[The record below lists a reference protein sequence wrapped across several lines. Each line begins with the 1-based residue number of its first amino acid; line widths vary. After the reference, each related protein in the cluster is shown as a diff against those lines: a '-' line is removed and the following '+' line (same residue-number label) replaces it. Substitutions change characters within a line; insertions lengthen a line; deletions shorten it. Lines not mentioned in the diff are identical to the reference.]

1 MKKTKTV
8 LTISALALAGATMTG
23 CGVIGS
29 WVGEGTKVVSA
40 PHVTEQHEKVITH
53 YNGMIAAANNAC
65 NAITT
70 AGNDRSATLV
80 EDPAM
85 AYKATYRSIE
95 ADYVSTIDNIFKA
108 GLVGPPG
115 YPSSAQIKAIDSS
128 DFCTVGE
135 DLIHL
140 RGAK

>member
-1 MKKTKTV
+1 MKTKPA
-8 LTISALALAGATMTG
+8 LKIAALATAGAFLMSG
-23 CGVIGS
+23 CSVVSS
-29 WVGEGTKVVSA
+29 WVGEGKKVVSA
-40 PHVTEQHEKVITH
+40 PHVTEMHELVISH
-53 YNGMIAAANNAC
+53 YNSMIAAANNAC

-85 AYKATYRSIE
+85 AYKATFRAIQT
-95 ADYVSTIDNIFKA
+95 DYASAMDNVFKA

-115 YPSSAQIKAIDSS
+115 YPSASQVKAIDTT
-128 DFCTVGE
+128 DFCAVGE

-140 RGAK
+140 RGGV